1 MDNNVTYTFTMFLR
15 DFFTGNNLAYL
26 GAAVATLCGGIGSAR
41 GVNLAAKASAG
52 LLSEDPSKF
61 GKAFALM
68 ALPMTQGFYGFA
80 IGFLILFNLGVIG
93 GGDIVELQVGQGG
106 YYFMAALPVAIAGLY
121 SGIKQGEVAAAGINL
136 IGKRPSELGK
146 AVTTTAL
153 VETYAILGFL
163 ISVLLVLA

>member
-1 MDNNVTYTFTMFLR
+1 MTFSEFIFGILS
-15 DFFTGNNLAYL
+15 GNNLAFL
-26 GAAVATLCGGIGSAR
+26 GAALATFLAGIGSAK

-52 LLSEDPSKF
+52 VLAEDPSKF
-61 GKAFALM
+61 GKTFALM

-80 IGFLILFNLGVIG
+80 IGFLILFNMNVIG
-93 GGDIVELQVGQGG
+93 GGEAAQLTLGQGG
-106 YYFMAALPVAIAGLY
+106 YYFMASLPVAVAGLY
-121 SGIKQGEVAAAGINL
+121 SGIKQGELAAASIHMVA
-136 IGKRPSELGK
+136 KRPTELGK

>member
-1 MDNNVTYTFTMFLR
+1 MTFGEFINNLFS
-15 DFFTGNNLAYL
+15 GNNLAFL
-26 GAAVATLCGGIGSAR
+26 GAALATFLAGIGSAK

-52 LLSEDPSKF
+52 VLSEDPSKF
-61 GKAFALM
+61 GKTFALM

-80 IGFLILFNLGVIG
+80 IGFLILFNMNVIG
-93 GGDIVELQVGQGG
+93 GGEAATLTIGEGG
-106 YYFMAALPVAIAGLY
+106 YYLMAALPVAIAGLF

-136 IGKRPSELGK
+136 VAKRPGELGK